1 MTVIN
6 GCEYLLHDNNKMKNK
21 LMMSGLMAL
30 VLGLGVSGTAFAYQG
45 DYTRKGPNYT
55 QEFES
60 QMTKVM
66 TNEDYEGWKNLI
78 ENKIGNKRVTEVIN
92 KDNFPKF
99 VKAWK
104 LAHEGKIKEANA
116 IRKELNLRT
125 SDGERTQNGERMGRG
140 HGRGMNNINK

>member
-1 MTVIN
+1 
-6 GCEYLLHDNNKMKNK
+6 
-21 LMMSGLMAL
+21 MAL

-78 ENKIGNKRVTEVIN
+78 ENKVGNKRVTEVIN

-104 LAHEGKIKEANA
+104 LAHEGKIKEANV

-125 SDGERTQNGERMGRG
+125 SDGERPQNGERMGRG
-140 HGRGMNNINK
+140 HGGGMNNLNR